1 MNCEFCQSPAHI
13 WFQCPRKPD
22 GWKPARL
29 ANKSRLV
36 ISDQYVGVNTEPSTA
51 ARKDVLAL
59 DPQVPEDHASTVGR
73 VRAGRRK
80 GHEQGD
86 SPVGE
91 MSGTRRA
98 SRHRDAESS
107 AGTQA
112 LPVETNKGE
121 AQKAERRSPKP
132 EAAGSIPA
140 TFAKF
145 DRQAWMREYMR
156 TYMRDR
162 RAKLKASKVE

>member
-29 ANKSRLV
+29 AKKSRLV
-36 ISDQYVGVNTEPSTA
+36 IPDQHVGMNTEPSTA
-51 ARKDVLAL
+51 ARKDVR
-59 DPQVPEDHASTVGR
+59 VPEPSVLTSRKAKATLPGSTPG
-73 VRAGRRK
+73 AGMAN
-80 GHEQGD
+80 D
-86 SPVGE
+86 V
-91 MSGTRRA
+91 A
-98 SRHRDAESS
+98 AS

-112 LPVETNKGE
+112 LPVEPNNGV

-132 EAAGSIPA
+132 DVVGSNSTAI
-140 TFAKF
+140 AKF

-162 RAKLKASKVE
+162 RAKLKAQRES